1 MDGGIISYGVP
12 QLFWRLRVARGPVE
26 DNGIRLRK
34 EL

>member
-26 DNGIRLRK
+26 EPPKVGVLS
-34 EL
+34 